1 MNRHFESNQTGEPD
15 IKTERIENTPESV
28 KTLRVM
34 INGMMFINCTK
45 ETIDRAVENENRRKA
60 YFRIDEWE
68 NIP

>member
-1 MNRHFESNQTGEPD
+1 M
-15 IKTERIENTPESV
+15 KTERIKNAQESE
-28 KTLRVM
+28 KIPRVV
-34 INGMMFINCTK
+34 IKNGMMFINCTK